1 MTGDRAPAAFDPL
14 AIIEV
19 LNRHDVSFLVIGG
32 IAAGVQGAM
41 WATFDLDITYG
52 RSRADLRRLAAALA
66 ELEAAPVNLEDGVQ
80 VHLDERGLSRGDIWT
95 LATRHGRLELLAEP
109 APGLRYE
116 TLEPRA
122 RTIEGEQTYRVAA
135 IADLIAMKRFAN
147 RPRDEGHIRLLRAAW
162 EASTEPKER
171 LVNVDQPPGTRPDA
185 RRGAGRVVVDDDAM
199 TRSRFEARRPT

>member
-1 MTGDRAPAAFDPL
+1 VTEGPAPAPFDPL

-19 LNRHDVSFLVIGG
+19 LNRHDVRFLVIGG

-66 ELEAAPVNLEDGVQ
+66 ELEAAPIDLVDGVE
-80 VHLDERGLSRGDIWT
+80 VHLDERSLSHGDIWT
-95 LATRHGRLELLAEP
+95 LTTRHGRLDLIAEP

-135 IADLIAMKRFAN
+135 IADLIAMKHFAN
-147 RPRDEGHIRLLRAAW
+147 RPQDEGHIRLLRAVW
-162 EASTEPKER
+162 NASTEPR
-171 LVNVDQPPGTRPDA
+171 NAP
-185 RRGAGRVVVDDDAM
+185 
-199 TRSRFEARRPT
+199 

>member
-1 MTGDRAPAAFDPL
+1 MTRGPAPAPFDPL

-19 LNRHDVSFLVIGG
+19 LNRHDVPFLVIGG

-41 WATFDLDITYG
+41 WATFDLDITYS

-66 ELEAAPVNLEDGVQ
+66 ELEAAPIDLVDGVQ
-80 VHLDERGLSRGDIWT
+80 VHLDERSLSRGDIWT
-95 LATRHGRLELLAEP
+95 LGTRHGRLDLIAEP

-116 TLEPRA
+116 TLQPRA

-147 RPRDEGHIRLLRAAW
+147 RPQDEGQIRLLRAAW
-162 EASTEPKER
+162 EASTEPR
-171 LVNVDQPPGTRPDA
+171 NGP
-185 RRGAGRVVVDDDAM
+185 
-199 TRSRFEARRPT
+199 